1 MCLVR
6 EVGGKW
12 EEGQKWR
19 KNKKDVT
26 SSVTLKKSLVAAIS
40 LPLSLLE
47 A

>member
-1 MCLVR
+1 MSG
-6 EVGGKW
+6 EGGWGGVGGGA
-12 EEGQKWR
+12 EWR
-19 KNKKDVT
+19 KNRKDVT